1 MRLILANMR
10 ENTNLT
16 QDEISRC
23 ANISQGYYSDI
34 ESGIRCP
41 SPDVAT
47 RIAKVLDIPEQDM
60 FRVFYSEEHTRYKR
74 I

>member
-1 MRLILANMR
+1 MRLKLSNLR

-16 QDEISRC
+16 QSELSRC
-23 ANISQGYYSDI
+23 ACISQGYYSDI

-41 SPDVAT
+41 SPEVAV
-47 RIAKVLDIPEQDM
+47 RISRVLNIPEQDI
-60 FRVFYSEEHTRYKR
+60 FRVFYSEENTHYRR